1 MNHNW
6 DEEPDLNITPLIDV
20 MLVLMAIFMITI
32 PVLHYQEQIKLPEGS
47 KMLKVGDED
56 SLVVEI
62 DRELNVHYN
71 SEVYTLDSFPD
82 AFMLKTSDVDKTKAV
97 YVNADRSIA
106 YENVI
111 YLLKVIKDSG
121 FTKASLLTL

>member
-1 MNHNW
+1 MQHHW
-6 DEEPDLNITPLIDV
+6 DEDPDLNITPLIDV

-32 PVLHYQEQIKLPEGS
+32 PVLHYQEQIELPDGS
-47 KMLKVGDED
+47 QSLKVGDEK

-62 DRELNVHYN
+62 DKTLNVHYQN
-71 SEVYTLDSFPD
+71 EIYTLEAFPD
-82 AFMLKTSDVDKTKAV
+82 AFMLKTSDADKSQAV
-97 YVNADRSIA
+97 YVNADKEIA

-111 YLLKVIKDSG
+111 YLLKVIKESG